1 MEYTVDD
8 FEIDLIDRMDR
19 TVYTNNNNDDD
30 DIVIKKTI
38 CRINRR
44 AFTIMMVGRT
54 GMRIEIIHSV
64 GFYTDKGIF
73 IGYNII

>member
-30 DIVIKKTI
+30 DIVRKK
-38 CRINRR
+38 N
-44 AFTIMMVGRT
+44 
-54 GMRIEIIHSV
+54 
-64 GFYTDKGIF
+64 DL
-73 IGYNII
+73 